1 MIQVPEPLQS
11 SINPMTK
18 LNPNINIINQ
28 SNISQ
33 IIPNQANLLTNGNFQ
48 MNNSEQMS
56 NNTQNSSQNEHSKK

>member
-11 SINPMTK
+11 SINAMTK

-28 SNISQ
+28 SNIPQ
-33 IIPNQANLLTNGNFQ
+33 IIPDQVNMLTNGNYQ
-48 MNNSEQMS
+48 MNNSEQIT

>member
-11 SINPMTK
+11 SINAMTK

-33 IIPNQANLLTNGNFQ
+33 IIPNQAHLLTNGNFQ

>member
-11 SINPMTK
+11 SINAMTK

-28 SNISQ
+28 SNIPQ
-33 IIPNQANLLTNGNFQ
+33 IIPDQVNMLTNGNYQ
-48 MNNSEQMS
+48 MNNSEQMT